1 MSLYQVVGEMA
12 WQTDIRSKE
21 KWGKCNVVKYI
32 DDIIMLYCICDLAH
46 TLEIGL
52 HFLFIFSLLLLLHAM
67 KGFERGLHDRENFI
81 VA

>member
-52 HFLFIFSLLLLLHAM
+52 LIFSLLLLHAM
-67 KGFERGLHDRENFI
+67 KGFERGLHDWKNFI